1 MRNRYILNSRLRRKL
16 GVKPDPAGASL
27 WRDVSKDLFV
37 RGAQK
42 LGLECEA
49 RPAR

>member
-1 MRNRYILNSRLRRKL
+1 MRNRYILNSRLRRKF
-16 GVKPDPAGASL
+16 GVKRYPAGASL
-27 WRDVSKDLFV
+27 WRDVSKDLVV

-42 LGLECEA
+42 LRLECGA